1 MNDEIESRKENKIT
15 STGVQLFLCL
25 AFGFVDWI
33 FIFIISKDEGSL
45 YMRILDQL
53 IEYSQNHDLNI
64 ILTFILVPLVVTT
77 SYFLVFNTYFFAPII
92 FLWILFKGLKGILFT
107 KNL

>member
-33 FIFIISKDEGSL
+33 FIFIIGTDGGSL
-45 YMRILDQL
+45 YMRILNQFF
-53 IEYSQNHDLNI
+53 EYGQNHDLNM
-64 ILTFILVPLVVTT
+64 ILTFILVPLVGLA
-77 SYFLVFNTYFFAPII
+77 SYLLVFNTYFLAPII
-92 FLWILFKGLKGILFT
+92 LLWILFKGLKGIIFT
-107 KNL
+107 KN